1 MKKELTKAEEQ
12 IMQILWKSEKAFIKD
27 ILEQFDDPKPAYTTV
42 ATIVKILEKKGF
54 VSYKSYGNAFQFF
67 PLISKDDY
75 SIAHVNSVFKRYFK
89 GSMKDVVSFFADNN
103 NVQVNDIDEAI
114 KVLTELKRKKP

>member
-27 ILEQFDDPKPAYTTV
+27 ILEHFDDPKPAYTTV
-42 ATIVKILEKKGF
+42 ATIVKILERKGF
-54 VSYKSYGNAFQFF
+54 VSYKAYGNAFQFY
-67 PLISKDDY
+67 PIISKDDY
-75 SIAHVNSVFKRYFK
+75 SKTHVNSIFKKYFK
-89 GSMKDVVSFFADNN
+89 SSIKDVVSFFADNN
-103 NVQVNDIDEAI
+103 KVQVNDIDDAI